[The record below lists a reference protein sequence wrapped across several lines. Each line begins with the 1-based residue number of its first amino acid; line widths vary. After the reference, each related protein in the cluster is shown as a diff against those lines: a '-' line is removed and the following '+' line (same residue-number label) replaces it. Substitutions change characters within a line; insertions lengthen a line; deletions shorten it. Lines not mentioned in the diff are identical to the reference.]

1 MSEIEQL
8 RERIKELEYQLAV
21 SRGNF
26 SQERNL
32 FKAEANSLT
41 AERIKCEQQNA
52 KLVKALER
60 IVSLGKGMP
69 DDAYDTLAAYE
80 AEIAREALG
89 VQGE

>member
-1 MSEIEQL
+1 MGEIEQL

-41 AERIKCEQQNA
+41 AERIKCEQQNV
-52 KLVKALER
+52 KLVKALES
-60 IVSLGKGMP
+60 ISKNMCC
-69 DDAYDTLAAYE
+69 DSC
-80 AEIAREALG
+80 REAALVAKAALKE